1 MAHIILAS
9 SSPRRRKLLKKL
21 NIEFLVE
28 DSRVKEVVNKNDPP
42 EQIVQKLASD
52 KALDIAGKNG
62 KSIVIGADTIV
73 VFGDEIL
80 EKPAN
85 RDHALEMLKQLSGK
99 THHVYTGVAI
109 VKNDK
114 RGNIKSKTTFFEC
127 TEVTFGR
134 LETDEIRRYIDT
146 GGPMDKAGA
155 YGIQDNWGAVFV
167 KKIDGDY
174 YNVMGLPLHHL
185 YHELKIFAPEY
196 LADKP

>member
-1 MAHIILAS
+1 MAQIILAS
-9 SSPRRRKLLKKL
+9 SSPRRRQLLKKL

-28 DSRVKEVVNKNDPP
+28 GSRIKEVVNKNDRP

-52 KALDIAGKNG
+52 KALDIAGKNRD
-62 KSIVIGADTIV
+62 SLVIGADTIV
-73 VFGDEIL
+73 VFDDKIL
-80 EKPAN
+80 EKPGN
-85 RDHALEMLKQLSGK
+85 REHAFKMLKQLSDN

-114 RGNIKSKTTFFEC
+114 AGNIKSKITFSEC

-134 LETDEIRRYIDT
+134 LETYEIRSYIDS

-185 YHELKIFAPEY
+185 YHELKNVAPEY
-196 LADKP
+196 LAYKP

>member
-1 MAHIILAS
+1 MTQLILAS

-28 DSRVKEVVNKNDPP
+28 GSRVKEAVNKHDLP

-52 KALDIAGKNG
+52 KALDVAGKN
-62 KSIVIGADTIV
+62 SDSLVIGADTIV
-73 VFGDEIL
+73 VFEDKIL
-80 EKPAN
+80 EKPVD
-85 RDHALEMLKQLSGK
+85 REHAFKMLKQLSDK

-114 RGNIKSKTTFFEC
+114 AGNIHSKTTFSEC

-134 LETDEIRRYIDT
+134 LETDEIRSYIDT

-196 LADKP
+196 LAYKP

>member
-1 MAHIILAS
+1 MAQIILAS
-9 SSPRRRKLLKKL
+9 SSPRRRQLLKKL

-28 DSRVKEVVNKNDPP
+28 GSQVKEVVNNNDSP

-52 KALDIAGKNG
+52 KALDIAGKNRD
-62 KSIVIGADTIV
+62 SLVIGADTIV
-73 VFGDEIL
+73 VFDDKIL
-80 EKPAN
+80 EKPGN
-85 RDHALEMLKQLSGK
+85 REHAFKMLKQLSDN

-114 RGNIKSKTTFFEC
+114 AGNIKSKITFSEC

-134 LETDEIRRYIDT
+134 LETYEIRSYIDS

-185 YHELKIFAPEY
+185 YHELKNVAPEY
-196 LADKP
+196 LAYKP